1 MFNYVKV
8 KEIFNLMKKVNSLE
22 ELEKNLK
29 IYEGSEGS
37 EDNILYL
44 AKFFLEGYIAMNYA
58 GYINFIKDFQTEIPE
73 FSFIFSDESLSM
85 VDRALSFEL
94 NKPYQNSRGLQSLYL
109 SKIIYDSIKKKKRD
123 IYVLFDKYQLLLL
136 WASLLNDPEVSL
148 KEIGEDLFDDIQG
161 AISKSCSGSFETMD
175 EKLKGDVIAFYLMSF
190 YFNLIFYN
198 YDEAEKILKR
208 AIELGC
214 FNVEFVGVLGK
225 RTKFQENDI
234 AQLVTNCTLSEKTFN
249 DDNYCT
255 KNQLDLP
262 VNVLLNDDTLLETV
276 CRVEKNEEE
285 TLSPLQSSL
294 LLAFA
299 YFERKSQFKDELL
312 TEKLSALYNKVLSS
326 SNKSW
331 AVTCTSLLE
340 RSVLEKNNRRKVER
354 SCSQI
359 EVIAKLLDGIDDK
372 TSDNDKYYRIKLV
385 TPSGMIPF
393 WKVKMYH
400 AEILVS
406 LGCISE
412 ALMIYESLN
421 AWDYVIDCYK
431 MLKQVEKA
439 ETLVRNL
446 LSKQENP
453 LYYCYL
459 GDITLQSSYY
469 EKAISVS
476 GDKSARARK
485 SLGELL
491 INRNDYENAYKNLKR
506 SVELQPIQLGV
517 WFNLGHCSWKIKNYQ
532 DAVTAYHR
540 CVSLEPEHYQA
551 WNNLSAAYIRLGQKP
566 RAQKILEEALKFC
579 FDDVK
584 MWENYL
590 YVCIDNGDFKSA
602 IKACHRI
609 IDVEE
614 GKIILDNECLE
625 IICTEVNKLP
635 KDNVVRSELLKLMA
649 RISSKTS
656 ITANVWRAYAAL
668 KKPIID
674 DINSVI
680 GNQQIITEYS
690 SYIKLLERCI
700 LANKFQDKDW
710 LENVGNCIDLLSDQ
724 INLHESKLLF
734 AKISSDKNI
743 DRIKGQVDFDL
754 ETLIKKII
762 KVHGKLDGC
771 LATDS
776 DDENDDVFDIES
788 KSELSK
794 LLFSASK
801 LIE

>member
-1 MFNYVKV
+1 M
-8 KEIFNLMKKVNSLE
+8 
-22 ELEKNLK
+22 NLK
-29 IYEGSEGS
+29 TYEGSQ
-37 EDNILYL
+37 DDILYL
-44 AKFFLEGYIAMNYA
+44 AKFFLEGYIALNYV
-58 GYINFIKDFQTEIPE
+58 GYTNFIKNFQTEVPE
-73 FSFIFSDESLSM
+73 FSFIFSDKSLSI
-85 VDRALSFEL
+85 VENAFSFGL
-94 NKPYQNSRGLQSLYL
+94 NKPYQNCRGLQLLYL
-109 SKIIYDSIKKKKRD
+109 SKIIYDSIKESKQD
-123 IYVLFDKYQLLLL
+123 IYTLFNKYQLLLL
-136 WASLLNDPEVSL
+136 WASLLNEPEISL
-148 KEIGEDLFDDIQG
+148 KDIGEDLFDDIQG
-161 AISKSCSGSFETMD
+161 VLSKSCSGSLETMD
-175 EKLKGDVIAFYLMSF
+175 EKLKGDIIAFYLTSF

-208 AIELGC
+208 AMELGC

-225 RTKFQENDI
+225 RTKFQEKDI
-234 AQLVTNCTLSEKTFN
+234 AQLVTNCTLNDKKFN
-249 DDNYCT
+249 DDDYSVIN
-255 KNQLDLP
+255 KLDLP

-276 CRVEKNEEE
+276 CRAEKHEEE
-285 TLSPLQSSL
+285 ILSPLQSSI

-312 TEKLSALYNKVLSS
+312 AEKLTALYNKVLSS

-331 AVTCTSLLE
+331 AVTCTSLIE

-372 TSDNDKYYRIKLV
+372 TSDDDKYFRIKLAI
-385 TPSGMIPF
+385 PSGMLPF

-400 AEILVS
+400 AEILVT

-412 ALMIYESLN
+412 ALMIYESLS

-469 EKAISVS
+469 EKAISIS

-517 WFNLGHCSWKIKNYQ
+517 WFNLGHCSWKIENYQ

-602 IKACHRI
+602 VKAYHRI
-609 IDVEE
+609 LDVGE
-614 GKIILDNECLE
+614 GKLILDSECLE
-625 IICTEVNKLP
+625 IICTEVNKLS
-635 KDNVVRSELLKLMA
+635 KNDIVRLELLKLMA
-649 RISSKTS
+649 RITSKTS
-656 ITANVWRAYAAL
+656 INANVWRVYAAL
-668 KKPIID
+668 KKPQID
-674 DINSVI
+674 DIDAVI
-680 GNQQIITEYS
+680 GDQKIITEYS

-700 LANKFQDKDW
+700 LANKFQGKDW
-710 LENVGNCIDLLSDQ
+710 LENVGNCIDALNDQ
-724 INLHESKLLF
+724 IALHESKLLF
-734 AKISSDKNI
+734 AKLSRDPNI
-743 DRIKGQVDFDL
+743 DRVKGQVDFDL

-771 LATDS
+771 ITADS
-776 DDENDDVFDIES
+776 DDEDDNVFNVES
-788 KSELSK
+788 KSDLSK
-794 LLFSASK
+794 ILLTASK